1 MYSLYSA
8 FLIILFSRR
17 LRCLEIA
24 IKRKRNIVGEIV
36 AIILL
41 ALFAL
46 YLATISLTLK
56 SN

>member
-24 IKRKRNIVGEIV
+24 IKRKKNIVGEIL
-36 AIILL
+36 AILL
-41 ALFAL
+41 LVLFTI
-46 YLATISLTLK
+46 YLLTLSK
-56 SN
+56 SMKQ